1 MAKTYFSGLGIVV
14 SDTGVKT
21 PDHHYALSELSP
33 TRTLERRGNSYVVLN
48 IVSSAGHVVEY
59 FILEKKHELMALNA
73 VNAINQ
79 ALAEQ
84 AGAPLVSVPMPPA
97 AERGACGWMLMIAGG
112 IVVAVIILWLLFVI
126 F

>member
-112 IVVAVIILWLLFVI
+112 IVAAVVILWLLFVT

>member
-1 MAKTYFSGLGIVV
+1 MAKTYFSGLDIVV
-14 SDTGVKT
+14 SDTGVRT
-21 PDHHYALSELSP
+21 PEHRYALKDLSP
-33 TRTLERRGNSYVVLN
+33 TRALERRGNSYVVLN

-79 ALAEQ
+79 AITEQ
-84 AGAPLVSVPMPPA
+84 TGAPLVSVPMPPA
-97 AERGACGWMLMIAGG
+97 SERGACGWMLMIAGG
-112 IVVAVIILWLLFVI
+112 IVAAVVILWLLFVI